1 MDGKELQHL
10 AEEMRALYHILRQQ
24 MKEKWDRDLPFQ
36 ELITDRWER
45 ARNLGFGE
53 GTSVYQ
59 SAYIM
64 WDVKVGEHTWIG
76 PNVLIEGRAP
86 VRIGNYC
93 SISAGV
99 QIYTHDS
106 IRWALS
112 GGKAPYEVAP
122 VTIGDNCHIGA
133 CTIILK
139 GVEIGHH
146 CVIGAASLVNRSL
159 KPYTIAFGIP
169 ARPCGQVVIHDNNEI
184 ELKIDKEKFH
194 VKEKDESFY

>member
-1 MDGKELQHL
+1 MDEKDLKRL
-10 AEEMRALYHILRQQ
+10 ARDIQALYRLLRRE
-24 MKEKWDRDLPFQ
+24 MKARWNRDLPLQ
-36 ELITDRWER
+36 ELLTDRWER
-45 ARNLGFGE
+45 AGNLGFGE

-59 SAYIM
+59 SAYIL

-86 VRIGNYC
+86 VRIGSYC

-99 QIYTHDS
+99 QIYTHDTVL
-106 IRWALS
+106 WALS

-133 CTIILK
+133 GTIILK

-146 CVIGAASLVNRSL
+146 CVVGAASLVNSSL
-159 KPYTIAFGIP
+159 EAYTIAFGIP
-169 ARPCGQVVIHDNNEI
+169 ARPRGRVIIDENNKI
-184 ELKIDKEKFH
+184 ELKIEND
-194 VKEKDESFY
+194 